1 MLYFSDHIFPMNLF
15 LIERYKV
22 NALMNVIVCDNLQVA
37 LQQQLN
43 GIVFTNNDSHAT
55 FIRW

>member
-37 LQQQLN
+37 TVKRN
-43 GIVFTNNDSHAT
+43 CFY
-55 FIRW
+55 